1 MEAPRL
7 SRVCSK
13 IKDKMADRSG
23 FPFPLPC
30 ADVNHLAP
38 VVQKVGSS
46 INWINQYL
54 GDNAISF
61 RNTYPLDS
69 DLAGG

>member
-13 IKDKMADRSG
+13 IKDNMADRSG
-23 FPFPLPC
+23 LPFPLPC

-38 VVQKVGSS
+38 VVQKVGSA
-46 INWINQYL
+46 INWINQYPV
-54 GDNAISF
+54 DNAISF

-69 DLAGG
+69 DLSGE